1 MMVEA
6 ALEDADLLRDV
17 AHRGRVIA
25 LGAKH
30 LRRRGNDL
38 VERRHQCVTS
48 CRRRAVSAV
57 TARRTRL
64 SPTTSPSLC
73 RDSCSDPSA
82 PSLVAREVPRGA
94 VSRCRGFTAG
104 ASWAGQQ
111 KGQTEET
118 MSSAALHS
126 TPSAPSPEELIQRA
140 RDLVPEIRARAEDTE
155 RNRRISPEIIA
166 KVRAAELL
174 RTTRPRE
181 FGGFEYDA
189 EVALE
194 IALTIS
200 AACASTGWAVNG
212 ALSNGI
218 SFGHYP
224 IETQRELWGDGSD
237 PFSCACFAPTGVA
250 VPAEGGY
257 RLNGKWSF
265 ASGVDHASWIR
276 LGAFIKSPDTGGGK
290 SGDGAFFLLP
300 IGDVEIV
307 DNWFVYGLC
316 GTGSKD
322 IIAENA
328 FVPTHRVLRFADT
341 RAGRTSG
348 ADHHNNPLYRLPLL
362 VLGASMLASTA
373 VGAAK
378 GAVSDYLEMTTGRT
392 TRGALAGGGL
402 AMAEFA
408 TVQLR
413 YAEASAAAEAAEL
426 ILMTNIKNAMAKL
439 RAGQEITIADRIRIR
454 RDQAYATKLALQAVE
469 ALNASTGGAG
479 LQLSN
484 PIQRAWRDVNAV
496 ARHVSLNWDAV
507 GTMYGQHAF
516 GLEPRGQY

>member
-1 MMVEA
+1 
-6 ALEDADLLRDV
+6 
-17 AHRGRVIA
+17 
-25 LGAKH
+25 
-30 LRRRGNDL
+30 
-38 VERRHQCVTS
+38 
-48 CRRRAVSAV
+48 
-57 TARRTRL
+57 
-64 SPTTSPSLC
+64 
-73 RDSCSDPSA
+73 
-82 PSLVAREVPRGA
+82 
-94 VSRCRGFTAG
+94 
-104 ASWAGQQ
+104 
-111 KGQTEET
+111 
-118 MSSAALHS
+118 MSSAALHRAVS
-126 TPSAPSPEELIQRA
+126 PPSPEELIQRA
-140 RDLVPEIRARAEDTE
+140 RDLVPEIRARAEETE
-155 RNRRISPEIIA
+155 RNRRISPDIIA
-166 KVRAAELL
+166 KVREAELL

-189 EVALE
+189 VVALE

-237 PFSCACFAPTGVA
+237 PFSCACFAPTGIA
-250 VPAEGGY
+250 VPVDGGY
-257 RLNGKWSF
+257 RLSGKWSF

-276 LGAFIKSPDTGGGK
+276 LGAFIRSPD
-290 SGDGAFFLLP
+290 SGDAEPDDGAKPGNGAFFLLP

-322 IIAENA
+322 IIVENA
-328 FVPTHRVLRFADT
+328 FVPDHRVLRFSDT

-378 GAVSDYLEMTTGRT
+378 GAVADYLEMTNGRT
-392 TRGALAGGGL
+392 TRGALAGGGFK
-402 AMAEFA
+402 MAEFA

-426 ILMTNIKNAMAKL
+426 ILMNNIRGAMTKL
-439 RAGQEITIADRIRIR
+439 RTGEEITVADRIRIR

-507 GTMYGQHAF
+507 ATMYGQHAF

>member
-1 MMVEA
+1 
-6 ALEDADLLRDV
+6 
-17 AHRGRVIA
+17 
-25 LGAKH
+25 
-30 LRRRGNDL
+30 
-38 VERRHQCVTS
+38 
-48 CRRRAVSAV
+48 
-57 TARRTRL
+57 
-64 SPTTSPSLC
+64 
-73 RDSCSDPSA
+73 
-82 PSLVAREVPRGA
+82 
-94 VSRCRGFTAG
+94 
-104 ASWAGQQ
+104 
-111 KGQTEET
+111 
-118 MSSAALHS
+118 MSSAAFRRAV
-126 TPSAPSPEELIQRA
+126 PPPSPGELIQRA
-140 RDLVPEIRARAEDTE
+140 RDLVPEIRARAQETE

-174 RTTRPRE
+174 RTTRPKE

-189 EVALE
+189 VTALE

-200 AACASTGWAVNG
+200 AADASTGWAVNG

-224 IETQRELWGDGSD
+224 IETQRELWGGGDD
-237 PFSCACFAPTGVA
+237 PFSCACFAPTGTA
-250 VPAEGGY
+250 VPADGGY
-257 RLNGKWSF
+257 VLSGKWSF

-276 LGAFIKSPDTGGGK
+276 LGAFIKSAQADAA
-290 SGDGAFFLLP
+290 GDGAFFLLP
-300 IGDVEIV
+300 IGDVEIE

-316 GTGSKD
+316 GTGSKN
-322 IIAENA
+322 IIVHDA
-328 FVPTHRVLRFADT
+328 FVPAHRVLRFADT

-348 ADHHNNPLYRLPLL
+348 ADHHQNPLYRLPLL
-362 VLGASMLASTA
+362 VSGASMLASTA

-378 GAVSDYLEMTTGRT
+378 GALADYREMTTGRT

-413 YAEASAAAEAAEL
+413 YAEASAAVEAAEL
-426 ILMTNIKNAMAKL
+426 ILMTNVRNAMTQL
-439 RAGQEITIADRIRIR
+439 RAGEEITVADRIRIR

-469 ALNASTGGAG
+469 LLNASTGGAG

>member
-1 MMVEA
+1 LSRYRRKRILVGKHE
-6 ALEDADLLRDV
+6 LR
-17 AHRGRVIA
+17 
-25 LGAKH
+25 
-30 LRRRGNDL
+30 
-38 VERRHQCVTS
+38 S
-48 CRRRAVSAV
+48 
-57 TARRTRL
+57 
-64 SPTTSPSLC
+64 
-73 RDSCSDPSA
+73 
-82 PSLVAREVPRGA
+82 
-94 VSRCRGFTAG
+94 
-104 ASWAGQQ
+104 
-111 KGQTEET
+111 ET
-118 MSSAALHS
+118 PMSSAAIRREA
-126 TPSAPSPEELIQRA
+126 PPSPAELVRRA
-140 RDLVPEIRARAEDTE
+140 RALVPEIRALAEETE
-155 RNRRISPEIIA
+155 RNRAISPHIIA
-166 KVRAAELL
+166 KIREAELL
-174 RTTRPRE
+174 RTTRPKE
-181 FGGFEYDA
+181 FGGFEYDG

-237 PFSCACFAPTGVA
+237 PFSCACFAPTGAAVA
-250 VPAEGGY
+250 AEGGY
-257 RLNGKWSF
+257 RLNGKWFF
-265 ASGVDHASWIR
+265 ASGIDHASWIR
-276 LGAFIKSPDTGGGK
+276 LGAFIKSPAVD
-290 SGDGAFFLLP
+290 SSDGAFFLLP
-300 IGDVEIV
+300 ISDVEIE

-316 GTGSKD
+316 GTGSKN
-322 IIAENA
+322 IIVDDA
-328 FVPTHRVLRFADT
+328 FVPAHRVLRFADT
-341 RAGRTSG
+341 RAGRTPG
-348 ADHHNNPLYRLPLL
+348 ARKHANPVYRMPLL
-362 VLGASMLASTA
+362 VLGATMLASTA

-378 GAVSDYLEMTTGRT
+378 GALSDYLEMTIGRT

-413 YAEASAAAEAAEL
+413 YAEAAAAAEAAEL
-426 ILMTNIKNAMAKL
+426 ILMTDMRSAMAKL
-439 RAGQEITIADRIRIR
+439 RAGDEITVADRIRAR
-454 RDQAYATKLALQAVE
+454 RNQAYATRLALQAVE